1 MQEPSATVRRYDIGP
16 ESLSAIVRADEQV
29 SARTLTDILRGN
41 FSPEVTKGHFET
53 LKTFGVGRDVPP
65 RDWQDYLMQ
74 MLQNGLFEIAYEE
87 GNHLKLTESG
97 RQVLYKGRK
106 VELAVIRREEK
117 PQKRGRKSLRP
128 VAAPVLFTGG
138 RPAARRWRQAV
149 RNCSRLC
156 GLYANVWPMHRVFRL
171 ISLCPTR
178 CCRIF
183 VRLVRKRWKH
193 SVRSAA
199 SVNSKKKS
207 TGKTFVEVIR
217 RFK

>member
-1 MQEPSATVRRYDIGP
+1 M
-16 ESLSAIVRADEQV
+16 
-29 SARTLTDILRGN
+29 
-41 FSPEVTKGHFET
+41 
-53 LKTFGVGRDVPP
+53 PP

-138 RPAARRWRQAV
+138 RPAAAPLAADSQELFEALRA
-149 RNCSRLC
+149 L
-156 GLYANVWPMHRVFRL
+156 
-171 ISLCPTR
+171 
-178 CCRIF
+178 
-183 VRLVRKRWKH
+183 RKRLADAQGFPPYIVMSDKVLQNLCEARPQTVEAFGTV
-193 SVRSAA
+193 SGIGEF
-199 SVNSKKKS
+199 KKEKY
-207 TGKTFVEVIR
+207 GKDFVEVIR